1 MVHVVGIGLWL
12 AAVLGVRTVIE
23 QDLTLDWR
31 SQFNV
36 VCALLL
42 CFLWGSAFVTGLS
55 TFVVAHVASRWYAR
69 GPLASSES
77 PVQALLVGLRYHAGS
92 IALGS
97 LLLAFVRLLNIL
109 LWWAEKAQDEVVQ
122 QAVPGGPRR
131 RQRPPSC
138 MRSFRNFAAE
148 ILEAVATWAS
158 KQAFVQVAIS
168 GCGFVPGAT
177 KAARLSA
184 SAPLGFLVVEGLANA
199 FHRICELFLIG
210 LAVVIASAWGCEGF
224 KELLPPAAAAWLA
237 AESLLHP
244 YSVATTTILHCI
256 LMDTHTKQEND
267 RAPSEASSLR
277 AVMEQWDREEVWQ
290 QPPSHRGS
298 RDKPTESSRRKMLNT
313 INELLHPPGHHGSR
327 DQAHGI
333 LSAQDGKRQQ
343 DRHADAAASESEGPK
358 RRRTAE
364 GHLDWTCANCSA
376 HNYSYRGACFR
387 CKMPRGPGVMGE
399 RRHPEEPSPWQG
411 AEAAACA
418 NGAGGLP
425 AAENTFTVIEV
436 PESYIGLLIG
446 KGGYDIRQLQACTG
460 AAVQVGKLSFE
471 GSRKVCLNGSAEAQ
485 AAAEAIIKRKLMEW
499 AEKDAYKPITDYIL
513 VPMKFASKLIGPH
526 GCVINQEPDPPVPQ
540 MARPE
545 CRYGQLNSPSLV
557 GHNLAHERSGAA
569 LAFKSVFV
577 TEGARHGYFE
587 SRRLKLRPPVPR
599 KESAEDEVEK
609 AEIIKNQAA
618 QVLFDGTQER
628 CSSSVEKLP
637 EDVQTL
643 CKQTRPDSLLDVML
657 EKLQNSSQDV
667 ALWLCSAAE
676 GTIDK
681 EWSTRYSERL
691 SCDEAATSTIGAML
705 DLDSHATLAGRVYAA
720 ARFMLWTSK
729 FALVVATPFI
739 PLPFGFLAR
748 KFLDVVIGQLTGEAE
763 EELSTLEKRMEKK
776 MEEISRRTAQKLQL
790 EEAFRIGSAHA
801 RAANDQIKDMAMIDH
816 LWSRCLT
823 G

>member
-1 MVHVVGIGLWL
+1 MRALNDDLPSALSVFFAGFAAVKGFPGAESLQGEAFDSLVENVTQTAMERSWLSQAQDYLGKWVNMDPTEMRLEAKVLPAAMASCAVSSAGFLVLLATFPVPAVVYAVALGGPGAAVGVGAAALAGLQPFGVEAHLGWPFVGVGLICFVGSMCAWSRLRLAISVIRCTAAFLRARPAVGLLPALFAMVHVVGVGLWL

-277 AVMEQWDREEVWQ
+277 AVMEQWDREEDD
-290 QPPSHRGS
+290 GS
-298 RDKPTESSRRKMLNT
+298 F
-313 INELLHPPGHHGSR
+313 
-327 DQAHGI
+327 
-333 LSAQDGKRQQ
+333 AQ
-343 DRHADAAASESEGPK
+343 H
-358 RRRTAE
+358 
-364 GHLDWTCANCSA
+364 
-376 HNYSYRGACFR
+376 
-387 CKMPRGPGVMGE
+387 
-399 RRHPEEPSPWQG
+399 
-411 AEAAACA
+411 
-418 NGAGGLP
+418 
-425 AAENTFTVIEV
+425 
-436 PESYIGLLIG
+436 
-446 KGGYDIRQLQACTG
+446 
-460 AAVQVGKLSFE
+460 
-471 GSRKVCLNGSAEAQ
+471 
-485 AAAEAIIKRKLMEW
+485 
-499 AEKDAYKPITDYIL
+499 
-513 VPMKFASKLIGPH
+513 
-526 GCVINQEPDPPVPQ
+526 
-540 MARPE
+540 
-545 CRYGQLNSPSLV
+545 
-557 GHNLAHERSGAA
+557 
-569 LAFKSVFV
+569 
-577 TEGARHGYFE
+577 
-587 SRRLKLRPPVPR
+587 
-599 KESAEDEVEK
+599 
-609 AEIIKNQAA
+609 
-618 QVLFDGTQER
+618 
-628 CSSSVEKLP
+628 
-637 EDVQTL
+637 
-643 CKQTRPDSLLDVML
+643 
-657 EKLQNSSQDV
+657 
-667 ALWLCSAAE
+667 
-676 GTIDK
+676 
-681 EWSTRYSERL
+681 
-691 SCDEAATSTIGAML
+691 
-705 DLDSHATLAGRVYAA
+705 YA
-720 ARFMLWTSK
+720 
-729 FALVVATPFI
+729 
-739 PLPFGFLAR
+739 
-748 KFLDVVIGQLTGEAE
+748 
-763 EELSTLEKRMEKK
+763 
-776 MEEISRRTAQKLQL
+776 
-790 EEAFRIGSAHA
+790 
-801 RAANDQIKDMAMIDH
+801 
-816 LWSRCLT
+816 
-823 G
+823 